1 MIVYALNERG
11 HDSMSKKYNEY
22 CGGGGKIPSEIKSQ
36 SKKPKNIILHDHT
49 KIKQFILYTA
59 FGVLI
64 GTTPIAANVTDNLSG
79 PIKQLL
85 GSREMLTD
93 ESAYSSA
100 PANAKINY
108 LEKRIVELQD
118 KVDALKQIIE
128 SK

>member
-1 MIVYALNERG
+1 MKGDTILCLKNI
-11 HDSMSKKYNEY
+11 SNIS
-22 CGGGGKIPSEIKSQ
+22 GGGKIPSEIKSQ

-85 GSREMLTD
+85 GSRETVTD
-93 ESAYSSA
+93 ASSYSSA

-108 LEKRIVELQD
+108 LEKRIV
-118 KVDALKQIIE
+118 
-128 SK
+128 

>member
-1 MIVYALNERG
+1 MIVYALNERNTILCQI
-11 HDSMSKKYNEY
+11 STTIIS
-22 CGGGGKIPSEIKSQ
+22 GGKITSEIKSQ
-36 SKKPKNIILHDHT
+36 SKKPKNIILHDHP

-59 FGVLI
+59 FGVLV

-85 GSREMLTD
+85 GSRETVTD
-93 ESAYSSA
+93 ASSYSSA

-118 KVDALKQIIE
+118 KVDVLKQIIE

>member
-1 MIVYALNERG
+1 
-11 HDSMSKKYNEY
+11 MSKKYIKY
-22 CGGGGKIPSEIKSQ
+22 FGGGKIPSEIKSQ

-85 GSREMLTD
+85 GSRETVTD
-93 ESAYSSA
+93 ASSYSSA

-118 KVDALKQIIE
+118 KVDAIKQIIE

>member
-1 MIVYALNERG
+1 MKGDTILCLKNI
-11 HDSMSKKYNEY
+11 SNIS
-22 CGGGGKIPSEIKSQ
+22 GGGKIPSEIKSQ

-85 GSREMLTD
+85 GSRETVTD
-93 ESAYSSA
+93 ASSYSSA

>member
-1 MIVYALNERG
+1 MKGDTILCLKNI
-11 HDSMSKKYNEY
+11 SNIS
-22 CGGGGKIPSEIKSQ
+22 GGGKIPSEIKSQ
-36 SKKPKNIILHDHT
+36 LKKPKNIILHDHT

-85 GSREMLTD
+85 GSRETVTD
-93 ESAYSSA
+93 ASSYSSA

-118 KVDALKQIIE
+118 KVDVLKQIIE

>member
-1 MIVYALNERG
+1 MKGDTILCLKNI
-11 HDSMSKKYNEY
+11 SNIS
-22 CGGGGKIPSEIKSQ
+22 GGGKIPSEIKSQ

-85 GSREMLTD
+85 GSRETVTD
-93 ESAYSSA
+93 ASSYSSA

-118 KVDALKQIIE
+118 KVDAIKQIIE

>member
-1 MIVYALNERG
+1 MKGDTILCLKNTT
-11 HDSMSKKYNEY
+11 DIS
-22 CGGGGKIPSEIKSQ
+22 GGGKIPTEIKSQ

>member
-1 MIVYALNERG
+1 MIVYALSERG
-11 HDSMSKKYNEY
+11 NDTMSKKYIKY
-22 CGGGGKIPSEIKSQ
+22 FGGGGKIPSEIKSQ

-49 KIKQFILYTA
+49 KIKQFILYNA
-59 FGVLI
+59 FGVLV

-85 GSREMLTD
+85 VSRETVTD
-93 ESAYSSA
+93 ASSYSSA

-118 KVDALKQIIE
+118 KVDVLKQIIE

>member
-1 MIVYALNERG
+1 MKGDTILCLKNI
-11 HDSMSKKYNEY
+11 SNIS
-22 CGGGGKIPSEIKSQ
+22 GGGKIPSEIKSQ

-79 PIKQLL
+79 PIKLLL

-118 KVDALKQIIE
+118 KVDVLKQIIG

>member
-1 MIVYALNERG
+1 MIVYTLNERIQCYVN
-11 HDSMSKKYNEY
+11 KYNDY
-22 CGGGGKIPSEIKSQ
+22 FWGGGKIPSEIKSQ

-85 GSREMLTD
+85 GSRETVTD
-93 ESAYSSA
+93 ASSYSSA

-118 KVDALKQIIE
+118 KVDAIKQIIE

>member
-1 MIVYALNERG
+1 M
-11 HDSMSKKYNEY
+11 H
-22 CGGGGKIPSEIKSQ
+22 
-36 SKKPKNIILHDHT
+36 
-49 KIKQFILYTA
+49 
-59 FGVLI
+59 
-64 GTTPIAANVTDNLSG
+64 
-79 PIKQLL
+79 
-85 GSREMLTD
+85 TD

>member
-1 MIVYALNERG
+1 MKGDTIACLKNTTNI
-11 HDSMSKKYNEY
+11 S
-22 CGGGGKIPSEIKSQ
+22 GGGKIPSEIKSQ
-36 SKKPKNIILHDHT
+36 SKSHKNLIHDHT
-49 KIKQFILYTA
+49 KGKQFLLFTV
-59 FGVLI
+59 FGILI

-85 GSREMLTD
+85 GSRETVTD
-93 ESAYSSA
+93 ASSYSSA

>member
-1 MIVYALNERG
+1 MKGDTIQCLKNI
-11 HDSMSKKYNEY
+11 SNIS
-22 CGGGGKIPSEIKSQ
+22 GGGKIPSEIKSQ
-36 SKKPKNIILHDHT
+36 SKKPKNLIHDHT

-118 KVDALKQIIE
+118 KVDAIKQIIE

>member
-1 MIVYALNERG
+1 MKGDTIACLKNTTNI
-11 HDSMSKKYNEY
+11 S
-22 CGGGGKIPSEIKSQ
+22 GGGKIPSEIKSQ
-36 SKKPKNIILHDHT
+36 SKKPKNLIHDHT

-79 PIKQLL
+79 PIKLLL
-85 GSREMLTD
+85 GSRETVTNA
-93 ESAYSSA
+93 SSYSSA

>member
-1 MIVYALNERG
+1 MKGDTILCLKNI
-11 HDSMSKKYNEY
+11 SNIS
-22 CGGGGKIPSEIKSQ
+22 GGGKIPSEIKSQ

-118 KVDALKQIIE
+118 KVDAIKQIIE

>member
-1 MIVYALNERG
+1 MKGDTILCLKNI
-11 HDSMSKKYNEY
+11 SNIS
-22 CGGGGKIPSEIKSQ
+22 GGGKIPSEIKSQ

-85 GSREMLTD
+85 GSRETVTD
-93 ESAYSSA
+93 ASSYSSA

-118 KVDALKQIIE
+118 KVDVLKQIIE

>member
-1 MIVYALNERG
+1 
-11 HDSMSKKYNEY
+11 MSKNYNKYF
-22 CGGGGKIPSEIKSQ
+22 GGGKIPSEIKSQ
-36 SKKPKNIILHDHT
+36 SKLHKNLIHDHA

-85 GSREMLTD
+85 GSRETVTD
-93 ESAYSSA
+93 ASSYSSA

-118 KVDALKQIIE
+118 KVDVLKQIIE

>member
-1 MIVYALNERG
+1 MKGDTILCLKNI
-11 HDSMSKKYNEY
+11 SNIS
-22 CGGGGKIPSEIKSQ
+22 GGGKNPNEKKYQ
-36 SKKPKNIILHDHT
+36 SKKPKKKIFHDHT

-59 FGVLI
+59 FGVLV

-85 GSREMLTD
+85 GSRETVTD
-93 ESAYSSA
+93 ASSYSSA

-118 KVDALKQIIE
+118 KVDVLKQIIE

>member
-1 MIVYALNERG
+1 MKGDTILCLKNI
-11 HDSMSKKYNEY
+11 SNIS
-22 CGGGGKIPSEIKSQ
+22 GGGKIPSEIKSQ

-59 FGVLI
+59 FGVLV

-85 GSREMLTD
+85 GSRETVTD
-93 ESAYSSA
+93 ASSYSSA

-118 KVDALKQIIE
+118 KVDVLKQIIE

>member
-22 CGGGGKIPSEIKSQ
+22 FVGGGKIPSEIKSQ
-36 SKKPKNIILHDHT
+36 LKKPKNIILHDHT

-85 GSREMLTD
+85 GSRETVTD
-93 ESAYSSA
+93 ASSYSSA

-118 KVDALKQIIE
+118 KVDVLKQIIE

>member
-1 MIVYALNERG
+1 MKGDTIACLKNTTNISV
-11 HDSMSKKYNEY
+11 
-22 CGGGGKIPSEIKSQ
+22 GGGKIPSEIKSQ

-85 GSREMLTD
+85 GSRETVTD
-93 ESAYSSA
+93 ASSYSSA

>member
-1 MIVYALNERG
+1 MIVKTLLKGDTILCLKNI
-11 HDSMSKKYNEY
+11 SNIS
-22 CGGGGKIPSEIKSQ
+22 GGGKIPSEIKSQ
-36 SKKPKNIILHDHT
+36 SKKPKNLIHDHT

-118 KVDALKQIIE
+118 KVDAIKQIIE

>member
-1 MIVYALNERG
+1 MKGDTIACLKNTTNI
-11 HDSMSKKYNEY
+11 S
-22 CGGGGKIPSEIKSQ
+22 GGGKIPSEIKSQ

-93 ESAYSSA
+93 ESAYSSVRSA
-100 PANAKINY
+100 SWLCFTSCLI
-108 LEKRIVELQD
+108 
-118 KVDALKQIIE
+118 
-128 SK
+128 S